1 MQITKISATKKLE
14 KKKLVCA
21 YARVSSDKD
30 AMLHSLSAQVQY
42 YKDYITSNNDWL
54 FVKVYY
60 DEGISGTKQDRP
72 AFQQML
78 QDAKD
83 GKIDLIITKSISRFA
98 RNTVTL
104 LEAVRKLKSYDVD
117 VYFEEQRIH
126 SISSDGELMLT
137 ILASY
142 AQEEARSVSEN
153 MKWRVRRNFEEGKPW
168 GRAPYGYTIENSKF
182 VIVPKESEAVKLI
195 FKLYLDGIG
204 SYRIKDIMN
213 KSEYPTRNNCLWTET
228 TIRGMLKN
236 YIYTGNAVFQTT
248 YVKNYITKKKAK
260 NNGEKPMYHVEECHD
275 AIISIED
282 YNKVQKIIKERT
294 EKIHK
299 GITPKDTPFKGKLI
313 CAHCGCT
320 FRMKKNYKKY
330 VWRCGTYIR
339 LGSKKCLSKQ
349 IPNDALQIL
358 AKEILGVDELTSE
371 IIDERIEKV
380 IVGDDRLLTFYL
392 KDGNKIDAHWMQK
405 SRSESWTEEMKE
417 NARRKAV
424 EIHGKSNNNPIND

>member
-142 AQEEARSVSEN
+142 AQEEAKSVSEN

-282 YNKVQKIIKERT
+282 YNKVQKIIKERN

-299 GITPKDTPFKGKLI
+299 GITPKDNLFKGKLI

-320 FRMKKNYKKY
+320 FRMKKNYRKY
-330 VWRCGTYIR
+330 IWRCGTYIR
-339 LGSKKCLSKQ
+339 LGSKGCFSKQ
-349 IPNDALQIL
+349 IPNDALQIIT
-358 AKEILGVDELTSE
+358 KEILGVDELTSE

-424 EIHGKSNNNPIND
+424 ERNGKSNSNPIND

>member
-1 MQITKISATKKLE
+1 MQITKILATKKLE

-42 YKDYITSNNDWL
+42 YKDYITSKNDWL

-104 LEAVRKLKSYDVD
+104 LEAVRKLKKYDVD

-153 MKWRVRRNFEEGKPW
+153 MKWRVKRNFEEGKPW

-182 VIVPKESEAVKLI
+182 VIVPKEAEAVKLI

-236 YIYTGNAVFQTT
+236 CIYTGNAVFQTT

-282 YNKVQKIIKERT
+282 YNKVQKIIKERN

-299 GITPKDTPFKGKLI
+299 GITPKDNPFKGKLI
-313 CAHCGCT
+313 CVHCGCT
-320 FRMKKNYKKY
+320 FRMKKNYRKY

-349 IPNDALQIL
+349 IPNDALKII
-358 AKEILGVDELTSE
+358 AKKILGVDELTSE
-371 IIDERIEKV
+371 IIDEKIEKV

-405 SRSESWTEEMKE
+405 SRSESWTEEMKK

-424 EIHGKSNNNPIND
+424 ERNGKSNSNPIND

>member
-1 MQITKISATKKLE
+1 MQITKILATKKLE

-153 MKWRVRRNFEEGKPW
+153 MKWRVKRNFEEGKPW

-182 VIVPKESEAVKLI
+182 VIVPKEAEVVKLI

-282 YNKVQKIIKERT
+282 YNKVQKIIKERN

-349 IPNDALQIL
+349 IPNDALKNI

-424 EIHGKSNNNPIND
+424 ERNGKSNSNPIND

>member
-1 MQITKISATKKLE
+1 MQITKILATKKLE

-30 AMLHSLSAQVQY
+30 TMLHSLSAQVQY

-104 LEAVRKLKSYDVD
+104 LEAVRKLKKYDVD

-153 MKWRVRRNFEEGKPW
+153 MKWRVKRNFEEGKPW
-168 GRAPYGYTIENSKF
+168 GRAPYGYTIKNSKF
-182 VIVPKESEAVKLI
+182 VIVPKEAEAVKLI

-282 YNKVQKIIKERT
+282 YIKVQKIIKERT
-294 EKIHK
+294 EKIHN
-299 GITPKDTPFKGKLI
+299 GITPKDNPFKGKLI
-313 CAHCGCT
+313 CAHCGRT

-349 IPNDALQIL
+349 IPNDALKII

-380 IVGDDRLLTFYL
+380 IVGDDKLLTFYL

-417 NARRKAV
+417 IARRKAV
-424 EIHGKSNNNPIND
+424 ERNGKSNSNPIND

>member
-153 MKWRVRRNFEEGKPW
+153 MKWRVKRNFEEGKPW

-236 YIYTGNAVFQTT
+236 YVYTGNAVFQTT

-282 YNKVQKIIKERT
+282 YNKVQKIIKERN

-299 GITPKDTPFKGKLI
+299 SITPKDNPFKGKLI

-339 LGSKKCLSKQ
+339 LGSKGCLSKQ
-349 IPNDALQIL
+349 IPNDALQSL
-358 AKEILGVDELTSE
+358 SKEILGVDELTSE
-371 IIDERIEKV
+371 IIDERIEKI

-392 KDGNKIDAHWMQK
+392 KDGSKIDAHWMQK

>member
-142 AQEEARSVSEN
+142 AQEEAKSVSEN

-282 YNKVQKIIKERT
+282 YNKVQKIIKERN

-299 GITPKDTPFKGKLI
+299 GITPKDNLFKGKLI
-313 CAHCGCT
+313 CAQCGCT
-320 FRMKKNYKKY
+320 FRMKKNYRKY
-330 VWRCGTYIR
+330 IWRCGTYIR
-339 LGSKKCLSKQ
+339 LGSKGCFSKQ
-349 IPNDALQIL
+349 IPNDALQIIT
-358 AKEILGVDELTSE
+358 KEILGVDELTSE

-424 EIHGKSNNNPIND
+424 ERNGKSNSNPIND

>member
-1 MQITKISATKKLE
+1 MQITKILATKKLE

-104 LEAVRKLKSYDVD
+104 LEAVRKLKKYDVD

-153 MKWRVRRNFEEGKPW
+153 MKWRVKRNFEEGKPW

-182 VIVPKESEAVKLI
+182 VIVPKEAEAVKLI

-299 GITPKDTPFKGKLI
+299 GITPKDNPFKGKLI

-392 KDGNKIDAHWMQK
+392 KDGNKIDANWMQK

-424 EIHGKSNNNPIND
+424 ERNGKSNSNPIND

>member
-42 YKDYITSNNDWL
+42 YKDYITRNNDWL

-104 LEAVRKLKSYDVD
+104 LEAVRQLKSYDVD

-153 MKWRVRRNFEEGKPW
+153 MKWRVKRNFEEGKPW
-168 GRAPYGYTIENSKF
+168 GRAPYGYIIENSKF
-182 VIVPKESEAVKLI
+182 VIVPKEAEAVRLI

-260 NNGEKPMYHVEECHD
+260 NNGEKPMYHVEECHEP
-275 AIISIED
+275 IINIED
-282 YNKVQKIIKERT
+282 YDKVQKIINERS
-294 EKIHK
+294 EKIHM
-299 GITPKDTPFKGKLI
+299 GITPKDNPFKGKLI

-320 FRMKKNYKKY
+320 FRMKKNYKKFI
-330 VWRCGTYIR
+330 WKCGTYVR
-339 LGSKKCLSKQ
+339 FGSKGCLSKQ
-349 IPNDALQIL
+349 IPNDALQAL
-358 AKEILGVDELTSE
+358 TKEILGVDELTSE
-371 IIDERIEKV
+371 IIKEKIEKV
-380 IVGDDRLLTFYL
+380 IVGDDRLLSFYL
-392 KDGNKIDAHWMQK
+392 KDGSQIDAHWMQK

-424 EIHGKSNNNPIND
+424 ERHGKSNSNPIND

>member
-1 MQITKISATKKLE
+1 MQITKILATKKLE

-104 LEAVRKLKSYDVD
+104 LEAVRKLKSYYVD

-153 MKWRVRRNFEEGKPW
+153 MKWRVKRNFEEGKPW

-182 VIVPKESEAVKLI
+182 VIVSKEAEAVKLI

-424 EIHGKSNNNPIND
+424 ERNGKSNSNPIND

>member
-153 MKWRVRRNFEEGKPW
+153 MKWRVKRNFEEGKPW
-168 GRAPYGYTIENSKF
+168 GRAPYGYTIENGKF
-182 VIVPKESEAVKLI
+182 VIIPKEAKAVKLI

-282 YNKVQKIIKERT
+282 YNKVQKIIKERN

-299 GITPKDTPFKGKLI
+299 GITPKDNLFKGKLI

-320 FRMKKNYKKY
+320 FRMKKNYRKY
-330 VWRCGTYIR
+330 IWRCGTYIR
-339 LGSKKCLSKQ
+339 LGSKGCFSKQ

-380 IVGDDRLLTFYL
+380 I
-392 KDGNKIDAHWMQK
+392 KIWGN
-405 SRSESWTEEMKE
+405 R
-417 NARRKAV
+417 N
-424 EIHGKSNNNPIND
+424 

>member
-1 MQITKISATKKLE
+1 MQITKILATKKLE

-104 LEAVRKLKSYDVD
+104 LEAVRKLKKYDVD
-117 VYFEEQRIH
+117 VYFEEQKIH

-153 MKWRVRRNFEEGKPW
+153 MKWRVKRNFEEGKPW
-168 GRAPYGYTIENSKF
+168 GRAPYGYTIENGKF
-182 VIVPKESEAVKLI
+182 VIVPKEAKAVKLI

-282 YNKVQKIIKERT
+282 YNKVQKIIKERN

-299 GITPKDTPFKGKLI
+299 GITPKDNLFKGKLI

-320 FRMKKNYKKY
+320 FRMKKNYRKY

-392 KDGNKIDAHWMQK
+392 KDGNKIDSHWMQK
-405 SRSESWTEEMKE
+405 SRSESWTKEMKE

-424 EIHGKSNNNPIND
+424 ERNGKSNSNPIND

>member
-1 MQITKISATKKLE
+1 MQITKILATKKLE

-98 RNTVTL
+98 RNTVVL

-137 ILASY
+137 ILSSY

-153 MKWRVRRNFEEGKPW
+153 MKWRVKRNFEEGKPW

-182 VIVPKESEAVKLI
+182 VIVSKEAEAVKLI

-248 YVKNYITKKKAK
+248 YVKDYITKKKAK

-282 YNKVQKIIKERT
+282 YNKVQKIINERN

-299 GITPKDTPFKGKLI
+299 GITPKDNPFKGKLI
-313 CAHCGCT
+313 CAHCGCS
-320 FRMKKNYKKY
+320 FRMKKNYRKY

-339 LGSKKCLSKQ
+339 FGSKKCLSKQ

-358 AKEILGVDELTSE
+358 AKEILVVDELTSE

-417 NARRKAV
+417 NARKKVV
-424 EIHGKSNNNPIND
+424 ERNGKSNSNPIND

>member
-153 MKWRVRRNFEEGKPW
+153 MKWRVKRNFEEGKPW
-168 GRAPYGYTIENSKF
+168 GRAPYGYTIENGKF
-182 VIVPKESEAVKLI
+182 VIVPKEAKAVKLI

-282 YNKVQKIIKERT
+282 YNKVQKIIKERN

-299 GITPKDTPFKGKLI
+299 GITPKDNLFKGKLI

-320 FRMKKNYKKY
+320 FRMKKNYRKY
-330 VWRCGTYIR
+330 IWRCGTYIR
-339 LGSKKCLSKQ
+339 LGSKGCFSKQ

-358 AKEILGVDELTSE
+358 TKEILGVDELTSE

-392 KDGNKIDAHWMQK
+392 KDGSQIDAHWMQK

-417 NARRKAV
+417 NARRKVV
-424 EIHGKSNNNPIND
+424 ERNDKSNGNSINN